1 MKHVHR
7 IDDRHGRMERESW
20 RPSDQPVDASDG
32 VPPRGIPDSFQ
43 QDPKPA
49 WNPAK
54 RYMGEPLNLRW
65 IQGWSISGKSC
76 YLGFQM
82 NLM

>member
-1 MKHVHR
+1 MTGMDEWKENL
-7 IDDRHGRMERESW
+7 G
-20 RPSDQPVDASDG
+20 DQVTNLWMQVTGGA
-32 VPPRGIPDSFQ
+32 RAIPDSFQ

-54 RYMGEPLNLRW
+54 RHMGEPLNLRW

-82 NLM
+82 ILMYNM